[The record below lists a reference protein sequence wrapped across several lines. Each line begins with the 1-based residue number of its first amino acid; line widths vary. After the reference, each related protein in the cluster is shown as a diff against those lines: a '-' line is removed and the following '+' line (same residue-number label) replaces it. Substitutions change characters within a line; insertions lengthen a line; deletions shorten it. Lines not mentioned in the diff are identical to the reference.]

1 MVDVF
6 TPEIDPGGDALEAQ
20 RFFYFARV
28 FDADFFPVTLAGGDN
43 DVAGTIFVQEPAVV
57 QIPQVVDRRIFIDVA
72 VVVIPKEITHVIQTA
87 QCNDGIKSIRMA
99 QVKVQAVVAAHAAAG
114 RNHRSLITGLI
125 LDVRHQFLDDVAVIA
140 FVHVGAVVR
149 TFPFAQPGFVVDAVR
164 RIKLHQA
171 LVDEPLAGFDH
182 AEVRIFVVTAAGR
195 WEDDDRFPGMSI
207 AIETHFA
214 VQMAAPL

>member
-1 MVDVF
+1 
-6 TPEIDPGGDALEAQ
+6 
-20 RFFYFARV
+20 
-28 FDADFFPVTLAGGDN
+28 
-43 DVAGTIFVQEPAVV
+43 
-57 QIPQVVDRRIFIDVA
+57 
-72 VVVIPKEITHVIQTA
+72 
-87 QCNDGIKSIRMA
+87 MA

-125 LDVRHQFLDDVAVIA
+125 LDMRHEFIDDVTVIT